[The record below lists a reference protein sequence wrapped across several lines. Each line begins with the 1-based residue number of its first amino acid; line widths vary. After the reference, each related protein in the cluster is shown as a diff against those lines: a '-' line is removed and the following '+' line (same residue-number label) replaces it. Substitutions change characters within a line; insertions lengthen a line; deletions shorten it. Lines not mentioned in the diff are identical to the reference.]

1 MSARKRGGDDSD
13 ATTAARSA
21 SGPEDAP
28 DRPAHDP
35 DATVVSRPT
44 WHSGDANRRPGY
56 APEATAASLPTAHT
70 GDAHRQP
77 GHAPEATA
85 ASLPTAHT
93 GDAHRQPAHAPDAT
107 APSLP
112 TAHTGDAHRQ
122 PAHAPDATAPSLP
135 TTHTG
140 NANRRPAHHTDAAEG
155 TRPTPHPGDA
165 TGGRSAHDRAD
176 PRPATGD
183 PVRSGKSRVARR
195 PEGTTQERPARLPGA
210 GAKKPSRGLRASSRR
225 GRAVP
230 AFSGGRAAP
239 ALAGED
245 GGEWLAMPRA
255 VVGEGVHFMLRVRD
269 DTMAGAA
276 VRSGDLVV
284 VRRQPSAEAGDIVA
298 AMVEGET
305 VVRIV
310 QAGDDAVV
318 LGRVVAVLRQL

>member
-1 MSARKRGGDDSD
+1 
-13 ATTAARSA
+13 
-21 SGPEDAP
+21 
-28 DRPAHDP
+28 
-35 DATVVSRPT
+35 
-44 WHSGDANRRPGY
+44 
-56 APEATAASLPTAHT
+56 
-70 GDAHRQP
+70 
-77 GHAPEATA
+77 
-85 ASLPTAHT
+85 
-93 GDAHRQPAHAPDAT
+93 
-107 APSLP
+107 
-112 TAHTGDAHRQ
+112 
-122 PAHAPDATAPSLP
+122 SLP